1 MKKFDVLLKKDTG
14 IDEHVFIEAA
24 NSNDARWAG
33 RKMPNVYEAVVFNS
47 KAFNGGTR
55 PGAGRKAQEKTVT
68 TGFRVHEES
77 LNIIRA
83 EKFPINREV
92 NALVKRIAEGLRDAN
107 NSATNSAKVCQKS
120 VNSLPH

>member
-1 MKKFDVLLKKDTG
+1 MNKPKET
-14 IDEHVFIEAA
+14 
-24 NSNDARWAG
+24 R
-33 RKMPNVYEAVVFNS
+33 
-47 KAFNGGTR
+47 GGTR

-92 NALVKRIAEGLRDAN
+92 NALIKRIAEGLRDA
-107 NSATNSAKVCQKS
+107 TNSAIT
-120 VNSLPH
+120 LPSTLP